1 MPKAYLTLEERER
14 ANFEK
19 ERNKQMSAILGVL
32 ATTKYSIPAKEIE
45 NKVKGSRTVIAKVR
59 NNPLKATLEQ
69 LFDYC
74 YATGKKVVITI
85 E

>member
-1 MPKAYLTLEERER
+1 MPKTYLTFAERER
-14 ANFEK
+14 ANFER
-19 ERNKQMSAILGVL
+19 ERDKQMDIILGVL
-32 ATTKYSIPAKEIE
+32 AKTKYTVPAKDIE
-45 NKVKGSRTVIAKVR
+45 RKVKGSRTVIAKVR
-59 NNPLKATLEQ
+59 NNPIKATLEQ